1 MFAELLLSTNTRQV
15 LNSAIDKLMTNAL
28 SCEWWSR
35 WVSSSVKL
43 MAGLSTLVALGG
55 RPKIWTLYTIRKYV
69 FLTFLEEP
77 ASLLSLTIPLISS
90 SKAFGLSSTRR
101 LGLGSLGWFSL
112 PLTNCCSFPCLMR
125 VSIYCFGS
133 QHLEVSCLCSR

>member
-1 MFAELLLSTNTRQV
+1 MFAELLLSTNTRQA
-15 LNSAIDKLMTNAL
+15 LKSTIDKLMTSAL
-28 SCEWWSR
+28 SCGWWSR

-77 ASLLSLTIPLISS
+77 ASLLSPTITFISS
-90 SKAFGLSSTRR
+90 SRALGLSSTRQ
-101 LGLGSLGWFSL
+101 LGSGSLGWFSL
-112 PLTNCCSFPCLMR
+112 PLTNRCSFPCLMR
-125 VSIYCFGS
+125 VSIYCFRS
-133 QHLEVSCLCSR
+133 